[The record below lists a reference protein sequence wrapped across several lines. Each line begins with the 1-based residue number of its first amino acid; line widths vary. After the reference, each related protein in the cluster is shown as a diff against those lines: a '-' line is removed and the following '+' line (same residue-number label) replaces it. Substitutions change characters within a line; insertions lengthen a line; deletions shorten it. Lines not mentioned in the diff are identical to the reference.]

1 MYETQLSYAV
11 LSHLSVNQILT
22 SDLSKLNESHL
33 NALETSHVTEP
44 EEYIENMASL
54 RKLRDDLE
62 RLRKFAFN
70 KVWSREKSI
79 FYKIERA
86 LWYFAENILL
96 PDIRDTMGQKIDNYK
111 RAYFAQYGILQKS
124 LTMLSEDLLSD
135 LFVLARSLRFF
146 NETQDNVATMRE
158 ILLKN
163 KNGLVSLISILDEY
177 ASILGGPS
185 LSDPSSEAPTLGTVP
200 SVDPSDIPAIL
211 ILDNNKEHCIT
222 TLELLRLWCENLLS
236 LHIRANL
243 EKLDAA
249 LQENQSK
256 NIAVMLSQSS
266 EIIDEIVNAE
276 DGLLR
281 GARQCISEYDDVVN
295 KVITWREDVFGEFA
309 ERKWYNSDGRTV
321 DDILDY
327 VTETRELERIINSVD
342 DTVEGI
348 TDRRVAF
355 YEITQRFSD
364 KKISDIEQAAELFT
378 SRITRLLA
386 DLMRSR
392 IAELVLFTEKVYGE
406 LFEHDQRISNYFQN
420 KYDNGP
426 VKRMRILKHPRP
438 NLHKPEPIEI
448 AKDAIVFPN
457 DRKINL
463 SQAKRAMAKL
473 VDGYRL
479 PMVRALDDLQA
490 DLRDQREGIED
501 LLDEIQVRYR
511 AFRAQALLDENFV
524 K

>member
-22 SDLSKLNESHL
+22 SDLSNLNESHL

-79 FYKIERA
+79 FYKIDRA
-86 LWYFAENILL
+86 LWYFAENVLL

-124 LTMLSEDLLSD
+124 LTMLSEELLSD

-163 KNGLVSLISILDEY
+163 KNGLVSLISIVDEY
-177 ASILGGPS
+177 TSILRGPS

-222 TLELLRLWCENLLS
+222 TLELLKLWCENLLS

-249 LQENQSK
+249 LQENQPK
-256 NIAVMLSQSS
+256 NIAIMLSQSS

-281 GARQCISEYDDVVN
+281 GARQCISEYDEVVN

-309 ERKWYNSDGRTV
+309 ERK
-321 DDILDY
+321 
-327 VTETRELERIINSVD
+327 
-342 DTVEGI
+342 
-348 TDRRVAF
+348 
-355 YEITQRFSD
+355 
-364 KKISDIEQAAELFT
+364 
-378 SRITRLLA
+378 
-386 DLMRSR
+386 
-392 IAELVLFTEKVYGE
+392 
-406 LFEHDQRISNYFQN
+406 
-420 KYDNGP
+420 
-426 VKRMRILKHPRP
+426 
-438 NLHKPEPIEI
+438 
-448 AKDAIVFPN
+448 
-457 DRKINL
+457 
-463 SQAKRAMAKL
+463 
-473 VDGYRL
+473 
-479 PMVRALDDLQA
+479 
-490 DLRDQREGIED
+490 
-501 LLDEIQVRYR
+501 
-511 AFRAQALLDENFV
+511 
-524 K
+524 